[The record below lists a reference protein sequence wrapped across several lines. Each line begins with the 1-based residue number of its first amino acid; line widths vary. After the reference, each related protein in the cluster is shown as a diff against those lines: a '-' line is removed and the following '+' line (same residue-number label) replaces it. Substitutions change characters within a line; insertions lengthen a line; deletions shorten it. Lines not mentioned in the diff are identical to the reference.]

1 MTGKFRDG
9 SQYQASSARIAKY
22 LNRAGAKLEENT
34 EKLQQL
40 NTIREK
46 ELGEPLDNK
55 FSAEECGSRHKFKK
69 FSTEYPQTGHRLSA
83 S

>member
-34 EKLQQL
+34 EKLQL
-40 NTIREK
+40 DTINSAKLPVR
-46 ELGEPLDNK
+46 GVEPRDLAQRDERLQENANK
-55 FSAEECGSRHKFKK
+55 IRGILKYTC
-69 FSTEYPQTGHRLSA
+69 
-83 S
+83 